1 MSMTSSNWPEPM
13 ADYAFIGLA
22 GDFVR
27 LVTPESEADPHALDS
42 PLLVGFGAMVGRKPH
57 YLVESTRQAVNE
69 YVVIVGETA
78 KGRKGT
84 AVDRALNVLSQ
95 VDPEFM
101 ESRVRYGLS
110 T

>member
-1 MSMTSSNWPEPM
+1 M
-13 ADYAFIGLA
+13 
-22 GDFVR
+22 R
-27 LVTPESEADPHALDS
+27 LVRPESEADPHALLL

-57 YLVESTRQAVNE
+57 YLVESTRQAINE

-101 ESRVRYGLS
+101 ESRVPTRALS
-110 T
+110 RTVVGKRHIRLGTCCDLVV